1 MSDIL
6 LREVY
11 PISAGAY
18 ETAGEASASI
28 KRKLKQLGIDS
39 GVLRRISVAS
49 YEVELNLV
57 IHSMGGTLTLA
68 VDPEQIMLISKDVGP
83 GIPDITRAMTEG
95 YSTANEEE
103 IKSFYS
109 GYIAHLLEVGNFYTA
124 QTRAAVQGILDPQAA
139 DDGAVENVIIQSILQ
154 SGFSRIMAEK
164 LLHLQNADPERVMEL
179 EKVSDSRGR
188 HPLVQIPEKED

>member
-95 YSTANEEE
+95 YSTANEEAR
-103 IKSFYS
+103 SLGF
-109 GYIAHLLEVGNFYTA
+109 
-124 QTRAAVQGILDPQAA
+124 
-139 DDGAVENVIIQSILQ
+139 GAGMGLPNMKRNASTFDIQSQPGVGTSIVM
-154 SGFSRIMAEK
+154 GFK
-164 LLHLQNADPERVMEL
+164 LR
-179 EKVSDSRGR
+179 
-188 HPLVQIPEKED
+188 

>member
-95 YSTANEEE
+95 YSTANEEAR
-103 IKSFYS
+103 SLGF
-109 GYIAHLLEVGNFYTA
+109 
-124 QTRAAVQGILDPQAA
+124 
-139 DDGAVENVIIQSILQ
+139 GAGMGLPNMKRNASTFDIQSQ
-154 SGFSRIMAEK
+154 PGVGTNSVMGFK
-164 LLHLQNADPERVMEL
+164 L
-179 EKVSDSRGR
+179 K
-188 HPLVQIPEKED
+188 

>member
-1 MSDIL
+1 MSNVL

-11 PISAGAY
+11 PVAAGAY

-68 VDPEQIMLISKDVGP
+68 VDPEQITLISKDVGP

-95 YSTANEEE
+95 YSTANEEARSLGFGAGMGLPNM
-103 IKSFYS
+103 KRNASSF
-109 GYIAHLLEVGNFYTA
+109 
-124 QTRAAVQGILDPQAA
+124 D
-139 DDGAVENVIIQSILQ
+139 IQSQPGVGTSIVM
-154 SGFSRIMAEK
+154 GFK
-164 LLHLQNADPERVMEL
+164 LR
-179 EKVSDSRGR
+179 
-188 HPLVQIPEKED
+188 

>member
-39 GVLRRISVAS
+39 GDLRRISVAS

-57 IHSMGGTLTLA
+57 IHSKGGTLTLA

-95 YSTANEEE
+95 YSTANEEAR
-103 IKSFYS
+103 SLGF
-109 GYIAHLLEVGNFYTA
+109 
-124 QTRAAVQGILDPQAA
+124 
-139 DDGAVENVIIQSILQ
+139 GAGMGLPNMKRNASTFDIQSQPGVGTSIVM
-154 SGFSRIMAEK
+154 GFK
-164 LLHLQNADPERVMEL
+164 LR
-179 EKVSDSRGR
+179 
-188 HPLVQIPEKED
+188 